1 MIPRMTTVGSLKNY
15 RYNLNRS
22 NNTLGKAMN
31 IVTSRRLFSSYAEDP
46 ALATR
51 CFQIRHSHW
60 RTETQLDINESL
72 RHKYDVAW
80 QAMGTVSTDLYALAE
95 DTSLTSI
102 VRGASDPTGPGRVA
116 LGQSLISKAK
126 DMAQTMN
133 GRYGE
138 NYVFAGADT
147 LNAPFTWGPRTNPAY
162 IPGAADPANL
172 DPANPDHA
180 AAFRYVD
187 DNGELTN
194 TEGDAALIPKPNPDY
209 SEEFTKAHPNPTAEE
224 IADPRYG
231 PFLRADGTGGTT
243 NPAVAAKVRHE
254 NEKYDP
260 NATFRYLKSD
270 GSGTNNKEEAAEG
283 LYYRGV
289 SVDSE
294 LPEDVEKM
302 EYFLNGERK
311 DQDVGLGHKEADGE
325 AISSTVFDSALQ
337 GVYYLGGYGTKD
349 GVEVKDEKGNVLGT
363 VDNIPKN
370 VISMVNEMGEILQ
383 RCDITD
389 GDFASEEDE
398 LRFKALFQEF
408 GESTSDF
415 RERWTEM
422 DTQSGFLRDNSE
434 LLQGT
439 ADSLKQQYMELEDA
453 DPAAAI
459 SDFMFARYCYDAALK
474 VGNSILSQS
483 LMDYLNL

>member
-80 QAMGTVSTDLYALAE
+80 QALGTVSTDLYALAE
-95 DTSLTSI
+95 DTALTSI
-102 VRGASDPTGPGRVA
+102 VRGKSEPTGPGRVA
-116 LGQSLISKAK
+116 LGQSLMAKAK

-133 GRYGE
+133 GRYSE

-147 LNAPFTWGPRTNPAY
+147 LNAPFTWGPKKNSAY
-162 IPGAADPANL
+162 IPGPHDP
-172 DPANPDHA
+172 DNPDHVT
-180 AAFRYVD
+180 AFQYID
-187 DNGELTN
+187 GNGKLTN
-194 TEGDAALIPKPNPDY
+194 TKADAALVPKPNPDY
-209 SEEFTKAHPNPTAEE
+209 NEEFTKAHPNPTAEE

-243 NPAVAAKVRHE
+243 NPAVAVKIPHE
-254 NEKYDP
+254 NEKFDP
-260 NATFRYLKSD
+260 TAQYKYLKAD
-270 GSGTNNKEEAAEG
+270 GTGTNSKEDAAEV

-289 SVDSE
+289 CVDSNY
-294 LPEDVEKM
+294 PEDVEKM
-302 EYFLNGERK
+302 EYFLNEERK
-311 DQDVGLGHKEADGE
+311 DQDVGLGHKEANGDVV
-325 AISSTVFDSALQ
+325 SSTVFDSALQ
-337 GVYYLGGYGTKD
+337 GAYFLGGYGTKD
-349 GVEVKDEKGNVLGT
+349 GVEVKDEQGNVIGV
-363 VDNIPKN
+363 VDKVPNN
-370 VISMVNEMGEILQ
+370 VISVVNELGEILQ
-383 RCDITD
+383 RCRVSD
-389 GDFASEEDE
+389 GEFASKDDE
-398 LRFKALFQEF
+398 LRFQALFQEF
-408 GESTSDF
+408 EKSTSDF